1 MDRKAE
7 TVLLTQLIM
16 YKIFLFLIFPIFLSA
31 QTIVV
36 RGSVTDVEN
45 GKIAGADVE
54 FYNAKNELIKTLKT
68 DAEGHFSCDGISMDS
83 IKISVKKAN
92 YTPFEKT
99 IGSRLDEGVLKII
112 LQKKTQEIEA
122 VVMTK
127 RKPVVTRKVDRLEFN
142 VENSNI
148 SSLNAWEIL
157 KKTPNVT
164 VNNDVIAVK
173 GGTGILVTINDKKVM
188 LTGEELKNFLES
200 TQGDEIKSVE
210 VITNPPAKYEA
221 SGSAVLNIVMK
232 KNKIEGYRGNLF
244 SKYIQTQYAKGLL
257 GTSQY
262 YKKDKLS
269 LMASYYRGFGT
280 YYREGTDYVNY
291 QESQTR
297 WVSTMNRKDKNNAQ
311 NTVNFNVEYEADS
324 LTTLS
329 LNYSGYF
336 GPKSFGTYVVPT
348 LIYNSQDQVESDY
361 TTINDHWSRKINNS
375 LSFQLDRKLN
385 KKSSLSWISYFT
397 GNNADKYQNVLTH
410 LNFAGEE
417 PRDDNFFTRNKAD
430 VKLYSTQADYQWKGE
445 KLEFESGAKYSFVK
459 TTSGQDFSDNENG
472 ILQLRPEK
480 SNLFDYKEHNFAV
493 YSSLAYNL
501 GKWNFKGGLRAEMTD
516 LEGIVSEPY
525 EQNKNH
531 YWSLF
536 PTFYAQYT
544 TENKQE
550 FGFSYGKRISRP
562 SYSWLN
568 PAKSYYNL
576 FSYYQGDPKLKA
588 TIIHN
593 LNLTYS
599 WKGWNLDLYY
609 RKEIYPSME
618 ISYQE
623 PSTNQLIYYFTNIEK
638 GQAFGASLYK
648 SFQIKPWWTLVLSEN
663 LEHNENYFK
672 GIDNQI
678 YKNKVWNWVSDIST
692 SFTLD
697 KNSDW
702 KIEAGHKYYSPGI
715 QGTFTISGAW
725 AAYFVMNRK
734 FFNKKLEAS
743 FIFND
748 IFRSMGQK
756 VSTKYANQDNYF
768 LDYQDTQG
776 FTLSLKFNF
785 GNQSVKNAKTI
796 KKTDE
801 QDRL

>member
-1 MDRKAE
+1 
-7 TVLLTQLIM
+7 M
-16 YKIFLFLIFPIFLSA
+16 YKVFLFLFFPMLLSA
-31 QTIVV
+31 QLQIIK
-36 RGSVTDVEN
+36 GSVTDTEN
-45 GKIAGADVE
+45 GKISSADIGI
-54 FYNAKNELIKTLKT
+54 YNLKNELIKTLKT
-68 DAEGHFSCDGISMDS
+68 DTDGQFHLEGIAVD
-83 IKISVKKAN
+83 SVKIIVRKTD
-92 YTPFEKT
+92 YTPFERIMDLQKDN
-99 IGSRLDEGVLKII
+99 GFLKII
-112 LQKKTQEIEA
+112 LKKETQEIEA

-127 RKPVVTRKVDRLEFN
+127 QKPMVTRKIDRLEFN
-142 VENSNI
+142 IENSNV

-157 KKTPNVT
+157 KKTPSVT
-164 VNNDVIAVK
+164 INNDVIAIK

-188 LTGEELKNFLES
+188 LTGDELKNFLEN

-232 KNKIEGYRGNLF
+232 KNKIEGYRGIVS
-244 SKYIQTQYAKGLL
+244 SKYVQTQYAKGVV
-257 GTSQY
+257 GISQY

-269 LMASYYRGFGT
+269 LMGSYYRGFGT

-291 QESQTR
+291 QESQKK
-297 WVSTMNRKDKNNAQ
+297 WVSTMNRKDRNKAQ
-311 NTVNFNVEYEADS
+311 NTINLNVEYEIDS
-324 LTTLS
+324 LTNLS

-336 GPKSFGTYVVPT
+336 SPKSFGTYVVPT
-348 LIYNSQDQVESDY
+348 LIYNNQDIAESDY
-361 TTINDHWSRKINNS
+361 TTINDHHSRTINNS
-375 LSFQLDRKLN
+375 LSFQVDRKLG
-385 KKSSLSWISYFT
+385 KKASISWISYFT
-397 GNNADKYQNVLTH
+397 GNNVEKYQNVLTH
-410 LNFAGEE
+410 LNFAGET
-417 PRDDNFFTRNKAD
+417 PRDDNFFTQNKTD
-430 VKLYSTQADYQWKGE
+430 VQLYSTQADYQWKDKKFE
-445 KLEFESGAKYSFVK
+445 IESGAKYSFVK
-459 TTSGQDFSDNENG
+459 TMSALDFSDNENG
-472 ILQLRPEK
+472 SLQLRPEK
-480 SNLFDYKEHNFAV
+480 SSLFDYKEHNFAV
-493 YSSLAYNL
+493 YSSLAYNP

-516 LEGIVSEPY
+516 LEGVVSEPY
-525 EQNKNH
+525 ERNKNK

-536 PTFYAQYT
+536 PTFYVQYS
-544 TENKQE
+544 TESKHE

-623 PSTNQLIYYFTNIEK
+623 PSTNNLIYYFTNIEK

-648 SFQIKPWWTLVLSEN
+648 NFQINPWWTMILSEN

-672 GIDNQI
+672 GLDGVL
-678 YKNKVWNWVSDIST
+678 YKNKVWNWVSNVST
-692 SFTLD
+692 AITLD
-697 KNSDW
+697 KSNDW
-702 KIEAGHKYYSPGI
+702 KMEVGHKYYSPGI
-715 QGTFTISGAW
+715 QGTFRISSAW
-725 AAYFVMNRK
+725 SAYFVMNRK
-734 FFNKKLEAS
+734 FFDKKLEAS

-756 VSTKYANQDNYF
+756 ISTKYANQDNYF
-768 LDYQDTQG
+768 LDYGDTQG

-785 GNQSVKNAKTI
+785 GNQSVKNARTI

-801 QDRL
+801 ADRL